1 MPGQLSA
8 GSRIHASV
16 ISPAPR
22 RLFHFSIPLITCF
35 SVDATRALLIF
46 IRSADAALELEPGAL
61 S

>member
-1 MPGQLSA
+1 
-8 GSRIHASV
+8 V

-22 RLFHFSIPLITCF
+22 RWFHFSIPLNTCF

-46 IRSADAALELEPGAL
+46 IRSTDAALELEPGAL